1 MLLISILMRRSLRVT
16 QAQRILS
23 IKSARALSFGHQT
36 PLKLLIIYCKSTG
49 LKVIGG
55 TIQNDQFT
63 NLLETG
69 RIKRTGPD
77 SLSLQ
82 SITQG
87 YRLSQSRNVRITFIE
102 RKKHNLLVSSPSV
115 LSKFGRLPWS

>member
-1 MLLISILMRRSLRVT
+1 MRRSLRVT

-23 IKSARALSFGHQT
+23 IKSARALSLGYQT

-69 RIKRTGPD
+69 RIKRTDPD

-115 LSKFGRLPWS
+115 LSKLGRLPWS